1 MSQDAFDNRWTP
13 ENMDAKYPMRI
24 AIDLEDVNQKS
35 SRHMHPADYMRLKS
49 TTLAYTSSAEHNQ

>member
-1 MSQDAFDNRWTP
+1 
-13 ENMDAKYPMRI
+13 MRI

-49 TTLAYTSSAEHNQ
+49 ITLGYNLPAKHNQQG